1 MYFKDLFLLHFRA
14 QKFGYI
20 TQEQI
25 EYADPVM
32 MIGLPRL
39 AVLW

>member
-1 MYFKDLFLLHFRA
+1 M
-14 QKFGYI
+14 GYI

-39 AVLW
+39 AVLWYIYLII